1 MVAQMPNRLEG
12 PRRPSLRGATAFLLV
27 CAAGSVGCEN
37 TDPCVLRQAACIDV
51 LLIGGV
57 SKQGDALVYRDLSIK
72 VNDAN
77 GKEILP
83 AQTFPL
89 LTDTSEKDVGI
100 PRRPTGSGVY
110 GRVTIKLPD
119 SFNALMDRGEAKDVY
134 PADPCSV
141 SDATSPDWSAALDE
155 LRPLQAQKRS
165 EDPRRVQ
172 IVVQAKEDRVDR
184 GVKRDVGWDSRVFE
198 DICFSPSQ
206 ICNDLDGWGYYRV
219 GLNQHI
225 NAFVYLEPPPSPDD
239 IVMKRCPMSGTSK

>member
-12 PRRPSLRGATAFLLV
+12 PRWPSLRGATAFLLV

-57 SKQGDALVYRDLSIK
+57 SKQGDALVYRDLTIK

-110 GRVTIKLPD
+110 GRVTIKLAAQYPD
-119 SFNALMDRGEAKDVY
+119 RAARLLFTAGAGV
-134 PADPCSV
+134 PAPASAGVRLTCSK
-141 SDATSPDWSAALDE
+141 ACWLA
-155 LRPLQAQKRS
+155 
-165 EDPRRVQ
+165 
-172 IVVQAKEDRVDR
+172 
-184 GVKRDVGWDSRVFE
+184 
-198 DICFSPSQ
+198 
-206 ICNDLDGWGYYRV
+206 
-219 GLNQHI
+219 
-225 NAFVYLEPPPSPDD
+225 
-239 IVMKRCPMSGTSK
+239 